1 VHFREDA
8 FAAAGARQSLSPASR
23 IRADRFGLHL
33 TRPGEASTGLADGS
47 AMNRIDTHLIAA
59 GELRSQRG
67 VAGFR

>member
-1 VHFREDA
+1 MPLRPPVLVNRFIQLVGSGLGKGE
-8 FAAAGARQSLSPASR
+8 
-23 IRADRFGLHL
+23 ADRFGLHL